1 MQFVFLKLGM
11 VIFLRII
18 NLKEENT
25 YLEDYVKL
33 CSLEWGSP
41 KSDDEVKEK
50 VSSILSGDKVISVLG
65 LVDDETF
72 IGFISLFKY
81 DGDERRDLS
90 PWYATMY
97 VKNEFR
103 GKGYSKLL
111 NDAIIN
117 EARNLGYSKIYLKTD
132 LVNYYEKFGAK
143 YLEDLECGEKLYY
156 IEL

>member
-1 MQFVFLKLGM
+1 M
-11 VIFLRII
+11 VRI
-18 NLKEENT
+18 NLKDSKK
-25 YLEDYVKL
+25 YLEDYVRL

-65 LVDDETF
+65 LVDDDTL

-97 VKNEFR
+97 VKSEFR

-111 NDAIIN
+111 NDAIIE

>member
-1 MQFVFLKLGM
+1 M
-11 VIFLRII
+11 VRI
-18 NLKEENT
+18 NLKDSKK

-65 LVDDETF
+65 LVDDDTL

-97 VKNEFR
+97 VKSEFR

-143 YLEDLECGEKLYY
+143 YIEDLECGEKLYY

>member
-1 MQFVFLKLGM
+1 M
-11 VIFLRII
+11 VRI
-18 NLKEENT
+18 NLKDSKK
-25 YLEDYVKL
+25 YLEDYVRL

-65 LVDDETF
+65 LVEDDNL

-97 VKNEFR
+97 VKSEFR

-143 YLEDLECGEKLYY
+143 YIEDLECGEKLYY

>member
-1 MQFVFLKLGM
+1 MK
-11 VIFLRII
+11 II

-65 LVDDETF
+65 LVDDDTL

-97 VKNEFR
+97 VKSEFR

>member
-1 MQFVFLKLGM
+1 M
-11 VIFLRII
+11 VRI
-18 NLKEENT
+18 NLKDSKK
-25 YLEDYVKL
+25 YLEDYVRL

-65 LVDDETF
+65 LVDNDTL

-97 VKNEFR
+97 VKSEFR

-143 YLEDLECGEKLYY
+143 YMEDLECGEKLYY

>member
-1 MQFVFLKLGM
+1 M
-11 VIFLRII
+11 VRI
-18 NLKEENT
+18 NLKDSKK

-65 LVDDETF
+65 LVEDDTL

-111 NDAIIN
+111 NDAIIE

-143 YLEDLECGEKLYY
+143 YIEDLECGEKLYY

>member
-1 MQFVFLKLGM
+1 MK
-11 VIFLRII
+11 II
-18 NLKEENT
+18 NLKEENI

-65 LVDDETF
+65 LVDDDTL

-97 VKNEFR
+97 VKNEIR
-103 GKGYSKLL
+103 CKGYSKLL
-111 NDAIIN
+111 NDAIIE